1 MKKYQSFKRPKLDKT
16 GNLPKNIELKVLSTH
31 EVFRQYLNTSPQLPF
46 KRLILYEESHYVK
59 CNKRLK

>member
-31 EVFRQYLNTSPQLPF
+31 EVFRQYLNASP
-46 KRLILYEESHYVK
+46 
-59 CNKRLK
+59 